1 MKPLPSN
8 IYNRIKELDADIKEK
23 LRQRGIIV
31 PVRNNDGSIRVGFYK
46 IVKRD
51 GFYFIMDYSNEPVV
65 KNINLPQSAAL
76 LANKLA
82 LGKYIDTNI
91 LNADQRYGHALFEE
105 TLQQQ
110 LAIKS
115 VSKNKLDNADLMY
128 TKAKISRLKKE
139 HYRNEITRGFENL
152 MRFR

>member
-1 MKPLPSN
+1 MKLLSNN
-8 IYNRIKELDADIKEK
+8 IYNKIKELDASIKAK
-23 LRQRGIIV
+23 LKQKGIVV
-31 PVRNNDGSIRVGFYK
+31 PIRNDDGSINVGFYK
-46 IVKRD
+46 IIKRD
-51 GFYFIMDYSNEPVV
+51 GFYLIMDYSDEPVI

-82 LGKYIDTNI
+82 LGKHVDTTI

-105 TLQQQ
+105 TLQQH